1 MLLLLQRAEIV
12 CLSLDF
18 KAENEAVG
26 LELQKQL
33 EAAGMLWF
41 YHSIVEFFIL
51 LSYNVTTSKLF
62 IFLYDGLFDL
72 QPYTVFYDIWTKV

>member
-1 MLLLLQRAEIV
+1 M
-12 CLSLDF
+12 SLDF

-41 YHSIVEFFIL
+41 YHSILEFFSL
-51 LSYNVTTSKLF
+51 LACIVTTSNLF
-62 IFLYDGLFDL
+62 NFLYDGLFDL